1 MGYVLPVMGQVRRV
15 GTSLWALWLAA
26 PLVNACAQP
35 PAPAAAPAPQ
45 TVKGGVERFLPL
57 TDATVFAYDSLSEPS
72 GEKGMLV
79 LEVRRPRAELAELS
93 VAGRVQRLEIDA
105 TGIRHLTGGWL
116 LKLPLVLGASW
127 RGDFGTVEV
136 TSLDRKL
143 SVPAGQFGDCL
154 ETVESASGADFDKRT
169 TTAYCPGV
177 GIAQRRTDVESNEG
191 NGVESLTLR
200 SFGPRV
206 DLLR

>member
-1 MGYVLPVMGQVRRV
+1 
-15 GTSLWALWLAA
+15 
-26 PLVNACAQP
+26 
-35 PAPAAAPAPQ
+35 
-45 TVKGGVERFLPL
+45 
-57 TDATVFAYDSLSEPS
+57 
-72 GEKGMLV
+72 MLV
-79 LEVRRPRAELAELS
+79 LEVRRPRSSLAELS
-93 VAGRVQRLEIDA
+93 VAGRIQRLEIDA

-116 LKLPLVLGASW
+116 LKLPITLGASW

-136 TSLDRKL
+136 TSLERQL
-143 SVPAGQFGDCL
+143 SVPAGRFSDCL
-154 ETVESASGADFDKRT
+154 ETVESLSGADFNKRT

-177 GIAQRRTDVESNEG
+177 GIVARRTEVESDEG